1 MRKVIDTTNQN
12 RYNRSNEREKG
23 NKMIIVRTET
33 WNTKQGKKVKAVI
46 RDEKGKLIGAS
57 NQTKAVDV
65 GITKAVDVGIIG
77 K

>member
-1 MRKVIDTTNQN
+1 
-12 RYNRSNEREKG
+12 
-23 NKMIIVRTET
+23 MIIVRTET